1 MDNDDDRPVP
11 RGLLSP
17 ILDWPEESAAVA
29 VVVRVDDAIDE
40 ALVAWSWPERRTT
53 LH

>member
-1 MDNDDDRPVP
+1 MVDNKKY

-17 ILDWPEESAAVA
+17 ILDWPEQPAEVA
-29 VVVRVDDAIDE
+29 VVVRIDDEIDR
-40 ALVAWSWPERRTT
+40 ALVNWSWPERRTT